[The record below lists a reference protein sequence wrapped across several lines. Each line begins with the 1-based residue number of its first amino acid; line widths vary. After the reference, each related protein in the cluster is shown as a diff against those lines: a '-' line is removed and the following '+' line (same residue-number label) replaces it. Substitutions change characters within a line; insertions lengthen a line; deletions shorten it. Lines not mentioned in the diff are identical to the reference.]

1 MHSKELISTLK
12 MCKHTHFVIIKVYFT
27 GKMDYNWCQTVLQF
41 LLIKKNNSHIKITIK
56 KGVCS
61 KILLYVKQK
70 FIFYKIIIFIKLIES
85 FFLSM
90 LYYILIQRRQKN
102 KRNRNK
108 TCEHSKSEHVFT
120 PDISGYDSLVISRPE
135 DNYQELNTV
144 TADRWT
150 ITMSP
155 LTIWHIL
162 FVLFVNMCIGAFTFE
177 SQH

>member
-1 MHSKELISTLK
+1 MKDFINAILHS
-12 MCKHTHFVIIKVYFT
+12 Y
-27 GKMDYNWCQTVLQF
+27 
-41 LLIKKNNSHIKITIK
+41 
-56 KGVCS
+56 
-61 KILLYVKQK
+61 
-70 FIFYKIIIFIKLIES
+70 
-85 FFLSM
+85 
-90 LYYILIQRRQKN
+90 IQRRQKK

-108 TCEHSKSEHVFT
+108 TCEHSKNEHVFT

-162 FVLFVNMCIGAFTFE
+162 FVLFVNMFAGTFTFE
-177 SQH
+177 NIFIFVSHAYTCAYTCMQDMSRMPWSIWKSIHFRRIAEYREIFTARYIFAPFTLVSGLI